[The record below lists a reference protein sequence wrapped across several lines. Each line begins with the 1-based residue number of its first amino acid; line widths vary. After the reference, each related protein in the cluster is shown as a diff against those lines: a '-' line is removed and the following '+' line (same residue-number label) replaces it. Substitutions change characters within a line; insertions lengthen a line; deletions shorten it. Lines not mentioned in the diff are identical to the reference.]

1 MKDLSHITETFTES
15 VIREMTRVSD
25 SMGGLNLSQGFPDF
39 DSPEAIKDAA
49 IRAIQSNQNQ
59 YPVTFGEPEL
69 REAISKKAAW
79 FNNIT
84 VNPDNGITV
93 TCGATEAM
101 IATLKAII
109 NPGDEVVIFQPFY
122 ENYGPDTIL
131 SGATP
136 RFVTL
141 HAPDWHIDMD
151 ELAAAFNN
159 KTKAII
165 INTPNNPTGKVFS
178 MEEMTAIAELCIKWD
193 VYALTDEIYEHILY
207 DDLQHIS
214 LASLP
219 GMEDRTVTINS
230 ASKTY
235 SVTGWR
241 VGWAIASPALTAR
254 IRKVHD
260 FFTVGAPTPLQHAT
274 AHALAFD
281 PIYYQELR
289 AKYTASRAHILD
301 SLTMAGFNPIVPKGA
316 YYVITDVAELFDK
329 FKATDDFD
337 FSRKLI
343 EKTRVA
349 TVPGFSFYAQK
360 GIVTK
365 TVRFAFCKKQETLDA
380 VRELFTKY
388 L

>member
-1 MKDLSHITETFTES
+1 MKPLSYITETFTES

-25 SMGGLNLSQGFPDF
+25 AMGGLNLSQGFPDF
-39 DSPEAIKDAA
+39 DSPEEIKLAA
-49 IRAIQSNQNQ
+49 IRAIKSNLNQ

-69 REAISKKAAW
+69 REAISKKALW
-79 FNNIT
+79 FNGIKT
-84 VNPDNGITV
+84 NPDDGITV

-136 RFVTL
+136 RFVKL
-141 HAPDWHIDMD
+141 HAPDWHIDYD

-159 KTKAII
+159 KTKAIV

-178 MEEMTAIAELCIKWD
+178 KADMEAIAALCIKWD

-274 AHALAFD
+274 AFALGFD
-281 PIYYQELR
+281 QSYYQELR
-289 AKYTASRAHILD
+289 NKYTASRKHILET
-301 SLTMAGFNPIVPKGA
+301 LTLSGFKPIVPKGA
-316 YYVITDVAELFDK
+316 YYVISDVTDLFEK
-329 FKATDDFD
+329 FKAVDDLD
-337 FSRKLI
+337 FSIKLI

-349 TVPGFSFYAQK
+349 TVPGYSFYAEK
-360 GIVTK
+360 GLVTK
-365 TVRFAFCKKQETLDA
+365 TVRFAFCKRQETLDA
-380 VRELFTKY
+380 VRELFAKN